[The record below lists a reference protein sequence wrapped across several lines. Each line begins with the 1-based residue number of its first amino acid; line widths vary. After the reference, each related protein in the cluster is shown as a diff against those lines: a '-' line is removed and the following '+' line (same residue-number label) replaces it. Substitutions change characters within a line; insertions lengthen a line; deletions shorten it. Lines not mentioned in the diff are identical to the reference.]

1 VAACLSRRKAPRLQ
15 SRRIRSLRNPRTN
28 LLRRY
33 RVLTGIGE
41 DIFSCP
47 GGSMKKPMTIL
58 NEKGKGNNEALNSLF
73 NCKIVVIPLK

>member
-1 VAACLSRRKAPRLQ
+1 
-15 SRRIRSLRNPRTN
+15 
-28 LLRRY
+28 
-33 RVLTGIGE
+33 LTGIGE